1 MDKTSLNSLT
11 LQELE
16 EVKANVAEIIKEK
29 KAEAKQNE
37 KAERAKADAARAENA
52 HKNIREGAEITFIYK
67 GEEHKG
73 FVDKIGNKTVTVQID
88 GEPRYIKFEKIV
100 LA

>member
-29 KAEAKQNE
+29 KAEEKQNE

-67 GEEHKG
+67 GEECKS